1 MLALRERRVS
11 KTPPSQRRRLGYVGG
26 VGGQLEIVEYRE
38 EVGDE
43 EGDAQRRDLDAKR
56 GQSDSEVRVKKQH
69 IEENSHDGA
78 DEGLED
84 NPESRRDALQD
95 PEGRRTRLAKG

>member
-1 MLALRERRVS
+1 M
-11 KTPPSQRRRLGYVGG
+11 PPSEQEIGDEVGE
-26 VGGQLEIVEYRE
+26 GGQLEIEEYGE
-38 EVGDE
+38 KIGDE
-43 EGDAQRRDLDAKR
+43 EGDAQRGDVDPKS
-56 GQSDSEVRVKKQH
+56 GQSDGEVRVKEQH

-84 NPESRRDALQD
+84 DPESRRDALQD